1 MNKTSK
7 MKNIFKLL
15 IGLFLVA
22 AVVSSC
28 EKEESKVT
36 FEGGTAP
43 VLTGSTAAVR
53 LEPGEED
60 NTAIIF
66 SWTNPDYKFTTGLS
80 SHDVS
85 YLLEYDTLGANFSS
99 SKKQSISVSKDLSF
113 TYTVGALNAVLGNV
127 MLLQLNPRRTYTM
140 QARVTSS
147 LTGSN
152 GKLTS
157 NIFTFTVKPFP
168 PPPKVPLPAAGNLW
182 VTGDAFAS
190 GWANPLGTPHDVN
203 NKFTKLPSNTDYE
216 LLINMNASGGYKLI
230 QIQGD
235 WSTQYHF
242 TAGTALSG
250 SFAFGDPGPC
260 CNFPAPSVA
269 GLYKLSFNFQLGTYT
284 VVKQ

>member
-1 MNKTSK
+1 
-7 MKNIFKLL
+7 MKNIFRHL
-15 IGLFLVA
+15 IALFLIA

-28 EKEESKVT
+28 KKEESKIY
-36 FEGGTAP
+36 FEGGTTP

-53 LEPGEED
+53 LEPGEEG
-60 NTAIIF
+60 NLAIKF
-66 SWTNPDYKFTTGLS
+66 SWTNPDYRFTTGGS

-85 YLLEYDTLGANFSS
+85 YLLEYDTLGANFAS

-113 TYTVGALNAVLGNV
+113 SYTVGALNAVLGNV

-147 LTGSN
+147 ITGGN

-157 NIFTFTVKPFP
+157 NVVTFTVKPFP
-168 PPPKVPLPAAGNLW
+168 PPPKVQLPAAGNLW

-190 GWANPLGTPHDVN
+190 NWSNPLGAPYDVTQ
-203 NKFTKLPSNTDYE
+203 KFTRLPSFTDYE
-216 LLINMNASGGYKLI
+216 LLVNMNATGSYKLI
-230 QIQGD
+230 QTQGD
-235 WSTQYHF
+235 WSTQYHMV
-242 TAGTALSG
+242 TGGTALSG
-250 SFAFGDPGPC
+250 SFEYGDANPA
-260 CNFPAPSVA
+260 FPAPAVA

>member
-1 MNKTSK
+1 
-7 MKNIFKLL
+7 MKNIFKPL
-15 IGLFLVA
+15 IALFLVA
-22 AVVSSC
+22 SVVSSC
-28 EKEESKVT
+28 KKEESKVY

-43 VLTGSTAAVR
+43 VLTGSTSAVR
-53 LEPGEED
+53 LEAGEEA

-99 SKKQSISVSKDLSF
+99 NKKQSISVSKDLSF
-113 TYTVGALNAVLGNV
+113 SYTVGALNNVLGNI

-140 QARVTSS
+140 QARITSS
-147 LTGSN
+147 ITGGN

-168 PPPKVPLPAAGNLW
+168 PPPKVQLPAAGNLW

-203 NKFTKLPSNTDYE
+203 NKFTKLSSNTDYE

-230 QIQGD
+230 QTQGD

-242 TAGTALSG
+242 TGGTALSG
-250 SFAFGDPGPC
+250 SFVFGDPGNC
-260 CNFPAPSVA
+260 CNFLAPSVA